1 MAYSK
6 SGWYLHTLM
15 DMFTNV
21 TETGTPTKITLAG
34 NSLNENL
41 SLVSSSAAD
50 YAAPV
55 AVGNA
60 SPAWVNTDEVTGTG
74 WATGGVNLHAAAAGG
89 TDVVETCASSAGTTS
104 AGLITYGWTNPLSV
118 TGTTLTGIYGF
129 IIYFVNITASVSK
142 PCLLTIYVGTGYNTV
157 AGTFGITP
165 SGTGLSQLT
174 LTQ

>member
-21 TETGTPTKITLAG
+21 TETGTPTKVTLAG
-34 NSLNENL
+34 NSANEKL
-41 SLVSSSAAD
+41 SLVSNAATD

-60 SPAWVNTDEVTGTG
+60 SPAWVSTDEVTGTG
-74 WATGGVNLHAAAAGG
+74 WATGGVLLSTAAAASG
-89 TDVVETCASSAGTTS
+89 DVVETCASSGGTAS
-104 AGLITYGWTNPLSV
+104 AGLITYSWTNPLSV

-129 IIYFVNITASVSK
+129 IIYFVNISASVSK

-165 SGTGLSQLT
+165 SGSGLSQLT
-174 LTQ
+174 LTG